1 MIDDEATNMP
11 GALRIE
17 DGRLAGPAAGVSLD
31 APPLA
36 ILRGTE
42 ALTTT
47 QWLVPDGERASVVA
61 PALRTSGVTVIEPT

>member
-1 MIDDEATNMP
+1 MAHRVVHD
-11 GALRIE
+11 LRSAA
-17 DGRLAGPAAGVSLD
+17 LAGGAARSTGHATLD